1 MERYK
6 MDIYNTSFLNLNN
19 LNDFDLLSKKC
30 ENASESYVSELIQ
43 VTNALR
49 VLLKWYAKHEKLKH

>member
-6 MDIYNTSFLNLNN
+6 MDMYNTSFLNLNN
-19 LNDFDLLSKKC
+19 LINDFDLLSKKC

-49 VLLKWYAKHEKLKH
+49 VLLK